1 MEKAACAPNQQTCL
15 LRSEVQAPPPSSSL
29 LKMAI
34 ICVISFP
41 KEWGKSN
48 YIIIFAS
55 EKLPSAVISALQ
67 DCLAVP
73 EVRLLSQVERNDL
86 HAGVSISVEP
96 ASLVSSPLYL
106 TPPRAPRQPGRNDLH
121 VEGGHLSLCQETR
134 AGPNHP
140 QDHGLFRKAV
150 CSIGSGSV

>member
-15 LRSEVQAPPPSSSL
+15 LRSEVQAPPPPPSL

-73 EVRLLSQVERNDL
+73 EVHPPL
-86 HAGVSISVEP
+86 AGGE
-96 ASLVSSPLYL
+96 
-106 TPPRAPRQPGRNDLH
+106 
-121 VEGGHLSLCQETR
+121 
-134 AGPNHP
+134 
-140 QDHGLFRKAV
+140 K
-150 CSIGSGSV
+150 